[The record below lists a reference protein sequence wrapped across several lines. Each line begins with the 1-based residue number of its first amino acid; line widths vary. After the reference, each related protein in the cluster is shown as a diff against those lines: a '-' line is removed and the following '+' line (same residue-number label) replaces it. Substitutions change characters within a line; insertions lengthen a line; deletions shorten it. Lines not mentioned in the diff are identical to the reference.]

1 MLLLSLIDYLTL
13 GAQESLYEKVNLKP
27 CSMDLSL
34 IMTPSDHQAI
44 AASTEQL
51 ETIEECM
58 NVWVK
63 QIEQVSISNY
73 IIMCDHKLYGCRVEV
88 FC

>member
-1 MLLLSLIDYLTL
+1 MVNSPYILT

-27 CSMDLSL
+27 CTMDLSL
-34 IMTPSDHQAI
+34 IMTLSDYQTI

-58 NVWVK
+58 SVWVK
-63 QIEQVSISNY
+63 QIEQVCYSLVKYEY
-73 IIMCDHKLYGCRVEV
+73 ILVIKIVI
-88 FC
+88 